1 MEAAMRNLTDHAP
14 RQNRVTAVYEDKIS
28 SFALKKGATL
38 SDLAE
43 HLAQIEARSGRK
55 PIAVGVKFDA

>member
-1 MEAAMRNLTDHAP
+1 MRNLTDHAA
-14 RQNRVTAVYEDKIS
+14 RQNQVTAVFEDKIS